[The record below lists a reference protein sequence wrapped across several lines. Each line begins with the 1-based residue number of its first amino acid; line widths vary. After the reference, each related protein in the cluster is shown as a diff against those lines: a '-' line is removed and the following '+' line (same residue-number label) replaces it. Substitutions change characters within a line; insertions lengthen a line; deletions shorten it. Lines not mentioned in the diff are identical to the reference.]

1 MAAAKDSNFPF
12 LLPAAGSPSCTSGGA
27 LSKLILLKTFLPG
40 MSSSPT
46 VWDRKH
52 VKVSRASFMSC
63 TAMFPAR
70 LKCSRRDKGKSS
82 RFCLRFGQ
90 TIAPGARAVAIGPAD
105 PEAWDSLLEGAK
117 AAPLLPS
124 GSPGIGAS
132 VRGLALRAGT
142 GGCSFR
148 RLDCEISSMA
158 STSAS
163 SSSPSSPS
171 KIPGR
176 IFQSSSSSSGTGGKS
191 LETAC
196 VVGISLGFSV
206 SSSCLFLSLSLV
218 WVF

>member
-52 VKVSRASFMSC
+52 EGLTCFFHVMYSYVSS
-63 TAMFPAR
+63 TPEMFSKR
-70 LKCSRRDKGKSS
+70 QGKSS

-90 TIAPGARAVAIGPAD
+90 TIAPGALAVAIGPAD

-117 AAPLLPS
+117 AAPLSPS

-132 VRGLALRAGT
+132 VRGLTLRAGT

-191 LETAC
+191 LEIAC